1 MKLHNINTRKN
12 FKIKNLCLCIG
23 NFDGIHLGHQHLIKK
38 IIKNAQSNN
47 LKSAMLTFV
56 PHPKVFFKRTNDNF
70 NIMTNEDKKNF
81 LNLLGVENYIEYK
94 FNKTLSSLDA
104 NKFIEKILVQQLN
117 IKKIVVGK
125 DFRFGK
131 DRKGDTKLLK
141 KLSSKYGYKLLV
153 IGDVKNKKTNIKFSS
168 STIRRHINEGSFE
181 KVSQALGRNWFMR
194 GKIIK
199 GNQKARLINFP
210 TANMK
215 PANHIL
221 PKKGVYCV
229 SVKFMGYSYK
239 GVANFG
245 ERPTV
250 KGVNLLLETH
260 IFEFTQNIY
269 GKELTVE
276 FLTFI
281 RPEKKFKDFKSLTNQ
296 IKKDVIKAKKYHK
309 I

>member
-1 MKLHNINTRKN
+1 VKLHNLNTKQT
-12 FKIKNLCLCIG
+12 FKSQNLCLCIG
-23 NFDGIHLGHQHLIKK
+23 NFDGIHLGHQHVIKK
-38 IIKNAQSNN
+38 IIKNSQSDN
-47 LKSAMLTFV
+47 LKSAIMTFV
-56 PHPKVFFKRTNDNF
+56 PHPKIYFKKTDGNF
-70 NIMTNEDKKNF
+70 NIITNSYKKNF
-81 LNLLGVENYIEYK
+81 LNFLGVENYIEYK
-94 FNKTLSSLDA
+94 FNKTLSNLDA
-104 NKFIEKILVQQLN
+104 IDFIEKILVKQLN
-117 IKKIVVGK
+117 VKKIVVGK

-131 DRKGDTKLLK
+131 NRKGDTTLLK
-141 KLSSKYGYKLLV
+141 KLSSKYHYKLSI
-153 IGDVKNKKTNIKFSS
+153 IGHVKNKKTNHKFSS
-168 STIRRHINEGSFE
+168 STIRKNINEGSFE
-181 KVSQALGRNWFMR
+181 KVSQALGRHWFMQ

-215 PANHIL
+215 PGYHIL

-229 SVKFMGYSYK
+229 NVTYKNKLYK
-239 GVANFG
+239 GIANFG

-260 IFEFTQNIY
+260 IFEFNRDIY

-281 RPEKKFKDFKSLTNQ
+281 RTEKKFKDFKSLTTQ
-296 IKKDVIKAKKYHK
+296 IKKDVITAKKYHK

>member
-1 MKLHNINTRKN
+1 M
-12 FKIKNLCLCIG
+12 
-23 NFDGIHLGHQHLIKK
+23 
-38 IIKNAQSNN
+38 
-47 LKSAMLTFV
+47 TFV
-56 PHPKVFFKRTNDNF
+56 PHPKIYFKKTDGNF
-70 NIMTNEDKKNF
+70 NIITNNYKKIF
-81 LNLLGVENYIEYK
+81 LNSLGVENYIEYK
-94 FNKTLSSLDA
+94 FNKTLSNLDA
-104 NKFIEKILVQQLN
+104 VDFIEKILVKQLSV
-117 IKKIVVGK
+117 KKIVVGK

-131 DRKGDTKLLK
+131 DRKGDTALLK
-141 KLSSKYGYKLLV
+141 KLSSKYKYKLSI
-153 IGDVKNKKTNIKFSS
+153 IGHVKNKKTNLKFSS
-168 STIRRHINEGSFE
+168 SIIRKNINEGSFE
-181 KVSQALGRNWFMR
+181 KVSQALGRNWFME

-215 PANHIL
+215 PGNHIL

-229 SVKFMGYSYK
+229 NVTFNGNLYK
-239 GVANFG
+239 GIANFG

-260 IFEFTQNIY
+260 IFEFNRDIY

-281 RPEKKFKDFKSLTNQ
+281 RSEKKFKDFKSLTSQ
-296 IKKDVIKAKKYHK
+296 IKKDVITAKKYHK

>member
-1 MKLHNINTRKN
+1 MKLHYLNTKEN
-12 FKIKNLCLCIG
+12 FKSRNLCLCIG
-23 NFDGIHLGHQHLIKK
+23 NFDGIHLGHQHVIKK
-38 IIKNAQSNN
+38 IINNSRSDN
-47 LKSAMLTFV
+47 LKSAIMTFI
-56 PHPKVFFKRTNDNF
+56 PHPKIYFKKTDGNF
-70 NIMTNEDKKNF
+70 NIITNTYKKNF
-81 LNLLGVENYIEYK
+81 LNSLGVENYIEYK
-94 FNKTLSSLDA
+94 FNKTLSHLDA
-104 NKFIEKILVQQLN
+104 VDFIEKILVKQLSV
-117 IKKIVVGK
+117 KKIVVGK

-131 DRKGDTKLLK
+131 DRKGDTALLK
-141 KLSSKYGYKLLV
+141 KLSSKYKYKLSI
-153 IGDVKNKKTNIKFSS
+153 IGHVKNKKTNLKYSS
-168 STIRRHINEGSFE
+168 SIIRKNINEGSFE
-181 KVSQALGRNWFMR
+181 KVSQALGRNWFMQ

-215 PANHIL
+215 PGNHIL

-229 SVKFMGYSYK
+229 NVTLHGNSFK
-239 GVANFG
+239 GIANFG

-260 IFEFTQNIY
+260 IFEFNRDIY

-281 RPEKKFKDFKSLTNQ
+281 RPEKKFKNFKSLTTQ
-296 IKKDVIKAKKYHK
+296 IKKDVITAKKYHK

>member
-1 MKLHNINTRKN
+1 VKLHNLNTKKD
-12 FKIKNLCLCIG
+12 FKTRNLCLCIG
-23 NFDGIHLGHQHLIKK
+23 NFDGVHLGHQHVIKK
-38 IIKNAQSNN
+38 IINN
-47 LKSAMLTFV
+47 SRLNKLKSAIMTFV
-56 PHPKVFFKRTNDNF
+56 PHPKTYFKRTDNNF
-70 NIMTNEDKKNF
+70 NIITNDDKKNF
-81 LNLLGVENYIEYK
+81 LNSLGVENYIEYK
-94 FNKTLSSLDA
+94 FNKTLSNLDA
-104 NKFIEKILVQQLN
+104 IKFIEKILVNQLHV
-117 IKKIVVGK
+117 KKIIVGK

-131 DRKGDTKLLK
+131 DRKGDTVLLK
-141 KLSSKYGYKLLV
+141 KLSKKYHYKLSI
-153 IGDVKNKKTNIKFSS
+153 IGHVKNKKTNIKFSS
-168 STIRRHINEGSFE
+168 SIIRQNINKGSFE
-181 KVSQALGRNWFMR
+181 KVSESLGRNWFMQ

-199 GNQKARLINFP
+199 GDQKARLINFP

-215 PANHIL
+215 PGNHIL

-229 SVKFMGYSYK
+229 NIVFQANLYRGI
-239 GVANFG
+239 ANFG

-260 IFEFTQNIY
+260 IFEFNGDIY

-296 IKKDVIKAKKYHK
+296 IQKDVIKAKKYHK

>member
-1 MKLHNINTRKN
+1 MKLHNLNTN
-12 FKIKNLCLCIG
+12 QTFKSQNLCLCIG
-23 NFDGIHLGHQHLIKK
+23 NFDGIHLGHQHVIKK
-38 IIKNAQSNN
+38 IIKNSQSNN
-47 LKSAMLTFV
+47 LKSAIMTFV
-56 PHPKVFFKRTNDNF
+56 PHPKIYFKKTDGNF
-70 NIMTNEDKKNF
+70 NIITSSHKKNF
-81 LNLLGVENYIEYK
+81 LKSLGVQNYIEYK
-94 FNKTLSSLDA
+94 FNKTLSNLDA
-104 NKFIEKILVQQLN
+104 VDFIEKILVKQLSV
-117 IKKIVVGK
+117 KKIVVGK

-131 DRKGDTKLLK
+131 DRKGNTALLK
-141 KLSSKYGYKLLV
+141 KLSSKYKYKLSI
-153 IGDVKNKKTNIKFSS
+153 IGHVKNKKTNLKFSS
-168 STIRRHINEGSFE
+168 SIIRKNINEGSFE
-181 KVSQALGRNWFMR
+181 KVSQALGRHWFME

-215 PANHIL
+215 PGNHIL

-229 SVKFMGYSYK
+229 NVTFNGNLYK
-239 GVANFG
+239 GIANFG

-260 IFEFTQNIY
+260 IFEFNRDIY

-281 RPEKKFKDFKSLTNQ
+281 RSEKKFKDFESLTSQ
-296 IKKDVIKAKKYHK
+296 IKKDVITAKKYHK

>member
-81 LNLLGVENYIEYK
+81 LNLLGVENYIESK

-281 RPEKKFKDFKSLTNQ
+281 RPEKK
-296 IKKDVIKAKKYHK
+296 V
-309 I
+309 

>member
-1 MKLHNINTRKN
+1 MKLHNLNTKQT
-12 FKIKNLCLCIG
+12 FKSRNLCLCIG
-23 NFDGIHLGHQHLIKK
+23 NFDGIHLGHQHVIKK
-38 IIKNAQSNN
+38 IIKNSQSDN
-47 LKSAMLTFV
+47 LKSAIMTFV
-56 PHPKVFFKRTNDNF
+56 PHPKIYFKKTDGNF
-70 NIMTNEDKKNF
+70 NIITNNYKKNF
-81 LNLLGVENYIEYK
+81 LNSLGVENYIEYN
-94 FNKTLSSLDA
+94 FNKTLSNLDA
-104 NKFIEKILVQQLN
+104 VDFIEKILVKQLSV
-117 IKKIVVGK
+117 KKIVVGK

-131 DRKGDTKLLK
+131 DRKGDTALLK
-141 KLSSKYGYKLLV
+141 KLSSKYKYKLSI
-153 IGDVKNKKTNIKFSS
+153 IGHVKNKKTNLKYSS
-168 STIRRHINEGSFE
+168 SIIRKNINEGSFE
-181 KVSQALGRNWFMR
+181 KVSQALGRNWFMQ

-215 PANHIL
+215 PGNHIL

-229 SVKFMGYSYK
+229 NVTLWGKSYK
-239 GVANFG
+239 GIANFG

-260 IFEFTQNIY
+260 IFEFNRDIY

-281 RPEKKFKDFKSLTNQ
+281 RSEKKFKDFKSLTSQ
-296 IKKDVIKAKKYHK
+296 IKKDVITAKKYHK

>member
-1 MKLHNINTRKN
+1 MKLHNLNTKKD
-12 FKIKNLCLCIG
+12 FKTQNLCLCIG
-23 NFDGIHLGHQHLIKK
+23 NFDGIHLGHQHVIKK
-38 IIKNAQSNN
+38 IINNSRSDN
-47 LKSAMLTFV
+47 LKSAIMTFV
-56 PHPKVFFKRTNDNF
+56 PHPKIYFKRTDNNF
-70 NIMTNEDKKNF
+70 NIITNDYKKNF
-81 LNLLGVENYIEYK
+81 LESLGVENYIEYK
-94 FNKTLSSLDA
+94 FNKTLSNLEA
-104 NKFIEKILVQQLN
+104 INFIEKILVKQLHV
-117 IKKIVVGK
+117 KKIIVGK

-131 DRKGDTKLLK
+131 DRKGDTALLK
-141 KLSSKYGYKLLV
+141 KLSNKYHYKLSI
-153 IGDVKNKKTNIKFSS
+153 IGHIKNKKTNLKFSS
-168 STIRRHINEGSFE
+168 SLIRKNINEGSFE
-181 KVSQALGRNWFMR
+181 KVSEALGRNWFMQ
-194 GKIIK
+194 GKIVK

-215 PANHIL
+215 PGNHIL

-229 SVKFMGYSYK
+229 NVVFQGNLYR
-239 GVANFG
+239 GIANFG

-260 IFEFTQNIY
+260 IFEFNRDIY

-296 IKKDVIKAKKYHK
+296 IQNDVIKAKKYHK

>member
-1 MKLHNINTRKN
+1 MKLHNLNTKQN
-12 FKIKNLCLCIG
+12 FKSRNLCLCIG
-23 NFDGIHLGHQHLIKK
+23 NFDGIHLGHQHVIKK
-38 IIKNAQSNN
+38 IINNSRSDN
-47 LKSAMLTFV
+47 LKSAIMTFI
-56 PHPKVFFKRTNDNF
+56 PHPKIFFKKTDSNF
-70 NIMTNEDKKNF
+70 NIITNNYKKNF
-81 LNLLGVENYIEYK
+81 LNSLGVENYIEYK
-94 FNKTLSSLDA
+94 FNKTLSNLDA
-104 NKFIEKILVQQLN
+104 VDFIEKILVKQLSV
-117 IKKIVVGK
+117 KKIVVGK

-131 DRKGDTKLLK
+131 DRKGDTALLK
-141 KLSSKYGYKLLV
+141 KLSSKHNYKLS
-153 IGDVKNKKTNIKFSS
+153 IIDHVKNKKTNLKFSS
-168 STIRRHINEGSFE
+168 SIIRKNINDGSFD
-181 KVSQALGRNWFMR
+181 KVSQALGRNWFMK

-215 PANHIL
+215 PGNHIL

-229 SVKFMGYSYK
+229 NVIFSGNSYK
-239 GVANFG
+239 GIANFG

-260 IFEFTQNIY
+260 IFEFNRDIY

-281 RPEKKFKDFKSLTNQ
+281 RSEKKFKDFKSLTTQ
-296 IKKDVIKAKKYHK
+296 IKKDVITAKKYHK

>member
-1 MKLHNINTRKN
+1 VKLHNLNTKKD
-12 FKIKNLCLCIG
+12 FKTQNLCLCIG
-23 NFDGIHLGHQHLIKK
+23 NFDGIHLGHQHVIKK
-38 IIKNAQSNN
+38 IINSSRSDN
-47 LKSAMLTFV
+47 LKSAIMTFV
-56 PHPKVFFKRTNDNF
+56 PHPKIYFKRTNNNF
-70 NIMTNEDKKNF
+70 NIITNDFKKNF
-81 LNLLGVENYIEYK
+81 LDSLGVENYIEYK
-94 FNKTLSSLDA
+94 FNKTLSNLEA
-104 NKFIEKILVQQLN
+104 INFIEKILVKQLHV
-117 IKKIVVGK
+117 KKIIVGK

-131 DRKGDTKLLK
+131 DRKGDTALLK
-141 KLSSKYGYKLLV
+141 KLSNKYHYKLSI
-153 IGDVKNKKTNIKFSS
+153 IGHIKNKKNNLKFSS
-168 STIRRHINEGSFE
+168 SLIRKNINEGSFE
-181 KVSQALGRNWFMR
+181 KVSEALGRNWFMQ
-194 GKIIK
+194 GKIVK

-215 PANHIL
+215 TENHIL

-229 SVKFMGYSYK
+229 NVVFQGNLYR
-239 GVANFG
+239 GIANFG

-260 IFEFTQNIY
+260 IFEFNRDIY

-296 IKKDVIKAKKYHK
+296 IQKDVIKAKKYHK

>member
-1 MKLHNINTRKN
+1 MKLHNLNTKKD
-12 FKIKNLCLCIG
+12 FKTQNLCLCIG
-23 NFDGIHLGHQHLIKK
+23 NFDGIHLGHQHVIKK
-38 IIKNAQSNN
+38 IINNSRSDN
-47 LKSAMLTFV
+47 LKSAIMTFV
-56 PHPKVFFKRTNDNF
+56 PHPKIFFKRTDNNF
-70 NIMTNEDKKNF
+70 NIITNDYKKNF
-81 LNLLGVENYIEYK
+81 LESLGVENYIEYK
-94 FNKTLSSLDA
+94 FNKTLSNLEA
-104 NKFIEKILVQQLN
+104 INFIEKILVKQLHV
-117 IKKIVVGK
+117 KKIIVGK

-131 DRKGDTKLLK
+131 DRKGDTALLK
-141 KLSSKYGYKLLV
+141 KLSNKYHYKLS
-153 IGDVKNKKTNIKFSS
+153 IISHIKNKKTNLKFSS
-168 STIRRHINEGSFE
+168 SLIRKNINKGSFE
-181 KVSQALGRNWFMR
+181 KVSEALGRNWFMQ

-199 GNQKARLINFP
+199 GDQKARLINFP

-215 PANHIL
+215 PGNHIL

-229 SVKFMGYSYK
+229 NIVFQANLYRGI
-239 GVANFG
+239 ANFG

-260 IFEFTQNIY
+260 IFDFNGDIY

-296 IKKDVIKAKKYHK
+296 IQKDVIKAKKYHK

>member
-1 MKLHNINTRKN
+1 MKLHNLNTKQN
-12 FKIKNLCLCIG
+12 FKSRNLCLCIG
-23 NFDGIHLGHQHLIKK
+23 NFDGIHLGHQHVIKK
-38 IIKNAQSNN
+38 IIKNSQTDN
-47 LKSAMLTFV
+47 LKSAIMTFV
-56 PHPKVFFKRTNDNF
+56 PHPKIYFKKADGNF
-70 NIMTNEDKKNF
+70 NIITNNYKKNF
-81 LNLLGVENYIEYK
+81 LNSLGVENYIEYK
-94 FNKTLSSLDA
+94 FNKTLSNLDA
-104 NKFIEKILVQQLN
+104 VDFIEKILVKQLN
-117 IKKIVVGK
+117 VKKIVVGK

-131 DRKGDTKLLK
+131 DRKGDIALLK
-141 KLSSKYGYKLLV
+141 KLSVKHKYKLS
-153 IGDVKNKKTNIKFSS
+153 IIDHVKNKKTNLKFSS
-168 STIRRHINEGSFE
+168 SIIRKNINEGSFE
-181 KVSQALGRNWFMR
+181 KVSQALGRNWFME

-215 PANHIL
+215 PGNHIL

-229 SVKFMGYSYK
+229 NVIFKGNSYK
-239 GVANFG
+239 GIANFG

-260 IFEFTQNIY
+260 IFKFNRDIY

-281 RPEKKFKDFKSLTNQ
+281 RSEKKFKDFKSLTTQ
-296 IKKDVIKAKKYHK
+296 IKKDVITAKKYHK

>member
-1 MKLHNINTRKN
+1 VKLHNLNTKQN
-12 FKIKNLCLCIG
+12 IKLRNLCLCIG
-23 NFDGIHLGHQHLIKK
+23 NFDGIHLGHQHVIKK
-38 IIKNAQSNN
+38 IINNSKSDN
-47 LKSAMLTFV
+47 LKSAIMTFV
-56 PHPKVFFKRTNDNF
+56 PHPKIYFKKTDSNF
-70 NIMTNEDKKNF
+70 NIITNTYKKNF
-81 LNLLGVENYIEYK
+81 LNSLGVENYIEYK
-94 FNKTLSSLDA
+94 FNKILSNLGADD
-104 NKFIEKILVQQLN
+104 FIKKILVKQLGV
-117 IKKIVVGK
+117 KKIVVGK

-131 DRKGDTKLLK
+131 DRKGDTALLK
-141 KLSSKYGYKLLV
+141 KLSSKYKYKLS
-153 IGDVKNKKTNIKFSS
+153 IISHVKNKKTNLKFSS
-168 STIRRHINEGSFE
+168 SIIRKNINEGSFE
-181 KVSQALGRNWFMR
+181 KVSQALGRNWFMK

-215 PANHIL
+215 PGNHIL

-229 SVKFMGYSYK
+229 NVTFNSNLYK
-239 GVANFG
+239 GIANFG

-260 IFEFTQNIY
+260 IFEFNRNIY

-281 RPEKKFKDFKSLTNQ
+281 RSEKRFKNFKSLTSQ
-296 IKKDVIKAKKYHK
+296 IKKDVITAKKYHK

>member
-1 MKLHNINTRKN
+1 MKLHNLNTRKD

-38 IIKNAQSNN
+38 IIKNAQSENF
-47 LKSAMLTFV
+47 KSAILTFV
-56 PHPKVFFKRTNDNF
+56 PHPKVYFKKINVNF
-70 NIMTNEDKKNF
+70 NIITNDDKKNF

-104 NKFIEKILVQQLN
+104 KSFIEKILVKQLD

-131 DRKGDTKLLK
+131 DRKGDTALLK
-141 KLSSKYGYKLLV
+141 KLSGKYGYKLL
-153 IGDVKNKKTNIKFSS
+153 IIRDVKNKITNVKFSS
-168 STIRRHINEGSFE
+168 STIRRNINEGSFE
-181 KVSQALGRNWFMR
+181 KVTHALGRNWFMQ

-215 PANHIL
+215 PSNHIL

-229 SVKFMGYSYK
+229 NIKFMGNSYK

-260 IFEFTQNIY
+260 LFEFTKNIY